1 MGLIGTP
8 GWRAGRA
15 IAFPDTRDRSIVS
28 NSRRL
33 ASVSKFLAG
42 GGSRSDGCSASM
54 RRPVTDDARSPSAR
68 PLLPC
73 ATPRRKQIQR
83 TAAPFPLG
91 CVSVSIDSLTFTHS
105 RAHLGGLR
113 ISAGAHKEAGSRF
126 FVGFRRNVTS
136 GRRRC
141 APIALPFHRTS
152 RHSSQFSSASYL
164 PRREHLLIPLGHDE
178 NHGQS
183 LESSRKKCA
192 EAFS

>member
-105 RAHLGGLR
+105 RAHLGDC
-113 ISAGAHKEAGSRF
+113 E
-126 FVGFRRNVTS
+126 FRRARTKKPDLDSSS
-136 GRRRC
+136 GFDGMSRAAVVDARR
-141 APIALPFHRTS
+141 S
-152 RHSSQFSSASYL
+152 RYRSTERAA
-164 PRREHLLIPLGHDE
+164 IPLSF
-178 NHGQS
+178 QVPRTCRA
-183 LESSRKKCA
+183 ESI
-192 EAFS
+192 F